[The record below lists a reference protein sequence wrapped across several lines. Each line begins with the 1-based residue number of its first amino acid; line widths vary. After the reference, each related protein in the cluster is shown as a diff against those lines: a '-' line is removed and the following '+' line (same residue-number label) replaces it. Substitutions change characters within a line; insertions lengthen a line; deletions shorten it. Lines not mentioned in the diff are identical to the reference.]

1 MKIDL
6 KCTTSSQNDTGK
18 VLSCIAH
25 MQEVLGFDCANF
37 TFELEKKEDS
47 TESIAWPVL
56 DYIPQQTVSIKTEVP
71 EVDFTIEKKSEKTP
85 DKEELLIGRCAE
97 CGGEIHNRK
106 SLYCSEKCYKAYWY
120 KKNPEYN
127 KKATN
132 NQEQLPTGKCR
143 ECGVQHTRKS
153 LYCSTECYNKMYNI
167 KHPYKNAKATKNDD
181 HSINAGIETPVIEES
196 KSGLHPSILP
206 SSSVT
211 KSAKDVSLNEKLQH
225 IRETIPIKRTA
236 PELKRDFS

>member
-37 TFELEKKEDS
+37 AFELEKKEDS

-56 DYIPQQTVSIKTEVP
+56 DYIPQQTAPIKTLVP
-71 EVDFTIEKKSEKTP
+71 IVDLPVKKKSEKAHV
-85 DKEELLIGRCAE
+85 R
-97 CGGEIHNRK
+97 
-106 SLYCSEKCYKAYWY
+106 
-120 KKNPEYN
+120 
-127 KKATN
+127 
-132 NQEQLPTGKCR
+132 EQLPTGKCR